1 MFKQIII
8 ARKDLNMSPGKLSAQ
23 VAHASMAFLTTE
35 IRRKAIKKLDK
46 NIFMLSCYEK
56 DGSPIYYTQPT
67 IELLAHEMREQGKDV
82 FYVKRDKHYHYE
94 VIDNP
99 TPFLHYE
106 CQLNFDYDLVHEWI
120 EGSFTKVVLE
130 AKNKN
135 SLLKAKTMATLLGME
150 VNKDFFLIRDN
161 CFTELK
167 PEDNDGRTLTCIG
180 FRPMDASII
189 DKIGKKFHTYT

>member
-23 VAHASMAFLTTE
+23 VAHASMAFFTTE

-46 NIFMLSCYEK
+46 NILMLSCYEK

-67 IELLAHEMREQGKDV
+67 IGLLAHEMRKQGKDV
-82 FYVKRDKHYHYE
+82 FYVKHDETFHYE
-94 VIDNP
+94 LIDDP

-106 CQLNFDYDLVHEWI
+106 CQLNFDYDLVNEWI
-120 EGSFTKVVLE
+120 KGSFTKVVLE

-150 VNKDFFLIRDN
+150 ENKDFFLIRDN
-161 CFTELK
+161 CLTELK